1 MAISWERHNNLCSVL
16 HASLSTIQGVC
27 CLCQF
32 FACSFDLLCQ
42 VSTKPPLPKC
52 SSTKNN
58 GRKQT
63 SKQKHRSD
71 RKTSET
77 DERPLKPSLIKSISD
92 GNIHLSI
99 TNSESSTKNNAL
111 KKSLTFSQDVISNG
125 SKDLDCRKLDNSV
138 DIAEQAENDIAK
150 DEATEEC
157 SPNSRLSAVH
167 HGVVVQNGLEMEEA
181 VLDAKES
188 SDPVLSDQFSGVA
201 GHLHRKTQSTRAKI
215 LSKMKEIP
223 REEEPCACRSV
234 TRPTTALLEE
244 SKSGRLVTI
253 EALSRNEKLLVCV

>member
-1 MAISWERHNNLCSVL
+1 MPLFPPYAVCFNFLRVL
-16 HASLSTIQGVC
+16 LI
-27 CLCQF
+27 F
-32 FACSFDLLCQ
+32 LCQ

-58 GRKQT
+58 ARKQT

-77 DERPLKPSLIKSISD
+77 DERPFKPSLRKSISD
-92 GNIHLSI
+92 GNIHLSV
-99 TNSESSTKNNAL
+99 TNSESSIKSNAL
-111 KKSLTFSQDVISNG
+111 KKSVTFSQDVISNG

-138 DIAEQAENDIAK
+138 DIGEQAENDIAK

-167 HGVVVQNGLEMEEA
+167 HGVVIQNGLEMEEA
-181 VLDAKES
+181 HLNAKES
-188 SDPVLSDQFSGVA
+188 SDPDLSDQSSGVA
-201 GHLHRKTQSTRAKI
+201 RHLHRKTQSTRAKI

-223 REEEPCACRSV
+223 HEGEPCACRSV

-244 SKSGRLVTI
+244 SKSGRLATK
-253 EALSRNEKLLVCV
+253 EAPSINEKLLVCV

>member
-1 MAISWERHNNLCSVL
+1 MAISWERYNNLCSVL
-16 HASLSTIQGVC
+16 HASLSTIC
-27 CLCQF
+27 CLFQF

-77 DERPLKPSLIKSISD
+77 DERPFKPSLRKSISD
-92 GNIHLSI
+92 GNIQLSI

-111 KKSLTFSQDVISNG
+111 KKSVTFSQDVISNG
-125 SKDLDCRKLDNSV
+125 RKDLDCRKLDNSV
-138 DIAEQAENDIAK
+138 DIAEQAENAK
-150 DEATEEC
+150 DEATGEC
-157 SPNSRLSAVH
+157 SRNSRVSAVH
-167 HGVVVQNGLEMEEA
+167 HGVVIQNGLEMEEA
-181 VLDAKES
+181 VLNAKES
-188 SDPVLSDQFSGVA
+188 SDPVLSDQLSGVA

-223 REEEPCACRSV
+223 HEGEPCACRSV

-244 SKSGRLVTI
+244 SKSGRLATK

>member
-1 MAISWERHNNLCSVL
+1 M
-16 HASLSTIQGVC
+16 C
-27 CLCQF
+27 CLFQF
-32 FACSFDLLCQ
+32 FTCSFDLLCQ

-58 GRKQT
+58 ARKQT

-71 RKTSET
+71 RKMSET
-77 DERPLKPSLIKSISD
+77 DERPFKPSLRKSISD
-92 GNIHLSI
+92 GNIHLSV
-99 TNSESSTKNNAL
+99 TNSESSTKSNAL
-111 KKSLTFSQDVISNG
+111 KKSVTFSQDVVSNG

-138 DIAEQAENDIAK
+138 DISEQAENDIAK

-167 HGVVVQNGLEMEEA
+167 HGVVIQNGLEMEEA
-181 VLDAKES
+181 VLNAKES
-188 SDPVLSDQFSGVA
+188 SRDPDLSDQLSGVA

-223 REEEPCACRSV
+223 HEGEPCACRSV

-244 SKSGRLVTI
+244 SKSGRLATK
-253 EALSRNEKLLVCV
+253 EAPSRNEKLLVCV

>member
-1 MAISWERHNNLCSVL
+1 M
-16 HASLSTIQGVC
+16 C
-27 CLCQF
+27 CLFQF
-32 FACSFDLLCQ
+32 FTCSFDLLCQ

-77 DERPLKPSLIKSISD
+77 DERPFKPSLRKSISD
-92 GNIHLSI
+92 GNIHLSV
-99 TNSESSTKNNAL
+99 TNSESSTKSNAL
-111 KKSLTFSQDVISNG
+111 KKSVTFSQDVVNNG
-125 SKDLDCRKLDNSV
+125 SKDLDCRKLDNS
-138 DIAEQAENDIAK
+138 IDIAK

-167 HGVVVQNGLEMEEA
+167 HGVVIQNGLEMEEA
-181 VLDAKES
+181 VLNAKES
-188 SDPVLSDQFSGVA
+188 SDPVLSDHLSGVA
-201 GHLHRKTQSTRAKI
+201 GHLLRKTQSTRAKI
-215 LSKMKEIP
+215 LSKLKEIP
-223 REEEPCACRSV
+223 HEGEPCACRSV

-244 SKSGRLVTI
+244 SKSGRLATK
-253 EALSRNEKLLVCV
+253 EAPSRNEKLLVCV